1 MYLGASVFSL
11 DYFWG
16 TIFLFFFFFLV
27 TPLMSFFCP
36 SGSSAQTKRK
46 NPFVIRRTG
55 APARDSPGQSS
66 ILTEGI
72 ANKNLVSWGIKR
84 SQGLGG
90 VWNFLTLHHP
100 SLNRLGRI
108 VTRILEKSEPWVPSL
123 LTVTWDLT
131 TGPQP
136 FCWMSQ
142 PRLFGDVGRTPGN
155 THFIGGQL
163 KRLIPSGGSCTH
175 PQLYGFWS
183 RCWW

>member
-1 MYLGASVFSL
+1 
-11 DYFWG
+11 
-16 TIFLFFFFFLV
+16 
-27 TPLMSFFCP
+27 MSFFCP
-36 SGSSAQTKRK
+36 PGSSAQTRRK
-46 NPFVIRRTG
+46 NPFVIRKTG
-55 APARDSPGQSS
+55 APARDSWGQSS

-72 ANKNLVSWGIKR
+72 ANKNFVSWGIKR

-90 VWNFLTLHHP
+90 VWNFLNLWYTTLHHP
-100 SLNRLGRI
+100 CLNWLGRI
-108 VTRILEKSEPWVPSL
+108 VTRILETSEPWVHSL
-123 LTVTWDLT
+123 LTITWDLT

-163 KRLIPSGGSCTH
+163 KWLIPSGGSCTH

-183 RCWW
+183 HCWW